1 MNYKINYGGYIM
13 KLIVVK
19 SPGFLTKIFRLI
31 FKIKKEDL
39 EINE

>member
-1 MNYKINYGGYIM
+1 MNYKINDGGHIM
-13 KLIVVK
+13 KRIVVT

-39 EINE
+39 EIKE